1 MPTHK
6 PLPYRIRAELFSQ
19 LTKMESAGLPFD
31 RALSVLHLAEAG
43 QARLVSMV
51 SLLKRHDFAMA
62 GERSGLFTRLEARL
76 IHAAVSTGSPAHMFG
91 RLAECYTARA
101 MQVATMKSRM
111 VMPAGVFLLALIIE
125 PLPGL
130 ASGSL
135 GLFGYLFQVLRPL
148 FVVAAIFFAARW
160 WLSWQ
165 LRPVDEAKQK
175 AASPLCSILLLGRL
189 IVRQNVRDYFES
201 LALMLEA
208 GLPMLDAL
216 PLAIDTITEPPIK
229 REFSR
234 VAPRMA
240 GGVTLS
246 KAVADL
252 AFLGSAHSRQ
262 RLISFI
268 HTGEQSGTLPEMLL
282 RHTVMETGAINDT
295 FELLA
300 TWAPRVV
307 YGLVALWMI
316 VSIFSAPGLAPP
328 QLGG

>member
-76 IHAAVSTGSPAHMFG
+76 IHAAVSTGSPAHMYG

-130 ASGSL
+130 ASGA
-135 GLFGYLFQVLRPL
+135 GLVRLPVSGASSAACCGGDVFRGTLV
-148 FVVAAIFFAARW
+148 VVAT
-160 WLSWQ
+160 
-165 LRPVDEAKQK
+165 
-175 AASPLCSILLLGRL
+175 GR
-189 IVRQNVRDYFES
+189 
-201 LALMLEA
+201 
-208 GLPMLDAL
+208 
-216 PLAIDTITEPPIK
+216 
-229 REFSR
+229 
-234 VAPRMA
+234 
-240 GGVTLS
+240 
-246 KAVADL
+246 
-252 AFLGSAHSRQ
+252 
-262 RLISFI
+262 
-268 HTGEQSGTLPEMLL
+268 
-282 RHTVMETGAINDT
+282 
-295 FELLA
+295 
-300 TWAPRVV
+300 
-307 YGLVALWMI
+307 
-316 VSIFSAPGLAPP
+316 
-328 QLGG
+328 

>member
-1 MPTHK
+1 
-6 PLPYRIRAELFSQ
+6 
-19 LTKMESAGLPFD
+19 
-31 RALSVLHLAEAG
+31 
-43 QARLVSMV
+43 
-51 SLLKRHDFAMA
+51 
-62 GERSGLFTRLEARL
+62 
-76 IHAAVSTGSPAHMFG
+76 
-91 RLAECYTARA
+91 
-101 MQVATMKSRM
+101 MKSRM

-148 FVVAAIFFAARW
+148 LVVGAMFFAARW
-160 WLSWQ
+160 WLS
-165 LRPVDEAKQK
+165 RPVDEAKQK
-175 AASPLCSILLLGRL
+175 AASPLCSLPLIGRL

-216 PLAIDTITEPPIK
+216 PLALDTITEPPIK

-234 VAPRMA
+234 VAPRVT
-240 GGVTLS
+240 GGTLLS
-246 KAVADL
+246 QAIADL
-252 AFLGSAHSRQ
+252 VFLGSAHSRQ

-268 HTGEQSGTLPEMLL
+268 HTGEQSGALPEMLL
-282 RHTVMETGAINDT
+282 RHTAMETGAINDT

>member
-1 MPTHK
+1 M
-6 PLPYRIRAELFSQ
+6 Q
-19 LTKMESAGLPFD
+19 L
-31 RALSVLHLAEAG
+31 
-43 QARLVSMV
+43 
-51 SLLKRHDFAMA
+51 
-62 GERSGLFTRLEARL
+62 
-76 IHAAVSTGSPAHMFG
+76 
-91 RLAECYTARA
+91 
-101 MQVATMKSRM
+101 ATMKSRM

-148 FVVAAIFFAARW
+148 LVVGAMFFAARW
-160 WLSWQ
+160 WLS
-165 LRPVDEAKQK
+165 RPVDEAKQK
-175 AASPLCSILLLGRL
+175 AASPLCSLPLIGRL

-216 PLAIDTITEPPIK
+216 PLALDTITEPPIK

-234 VAPRMA
+234 VAPRVT
-240 GGVTLS
+240 GGALLS
-246 KAVADL
+246 QAIADL
-252 AFLGSAHSRQ
+252 VFLGSAHSRQ

-268 HTGEQSGTLPEMLL
+268 HTGEQSGALPEMLL
-282 RHTVMETGAINDT
+282 RHTAMETGAINDT

>member
-19 LTKMESAGLPFD
+19 LAKMESAGLPFD
-31 RALSVLHLAEAG
+31 RALSVLHLVEAG
-43 QARLVSMV
+43 QERLVSMV
-51 SLLKRHDFAMA
+51 ALLKRHDFATA
-62 GERSGLFTRLEARL
+62 GERSGLFTKLEARL
-76 IHAAVSTGSPAHMFG
+76 IHAAISTGSPAHIYG

-101 MQVATMKSRM
+101 MQLATMKSRM

-130 ASGSL
+130 VSGSL

-148 FVVAAIFFAARW
+148 LVVGAMFFAARW
-160 WLSWQ
+160 WLS
-165 LRPVDEAKQK
+165 RPVDEAKQK
-175 AASPLCSILLLGRL
+175 AASPLCSLPLIGRL

-216 PLAIDTITEPPIK
+216 PLALDTITEPPIK

-234 VAPRMA
+234 VAPRVT
-240 GGVTLS
+240 GGALLS
-246 KAVADL
+246 QAIADL
-252 AFLGSAHSRQ
+252 VFLGSAHSRQ

-268 HTGEQSGTLPEMLL
+268 HTGEQSGALPEMLL
-282 RHTVMETGAINDT
+282 RHTAMETGAINDT

>member
-1 MPTHK
+1 
-6 PLPYRIRAELFSQ
+6 
-19 LTKMESAGLPFD
+19 MESAGLPFD
-31 RALSVLHLAEAG
+31 RALSVLHLVEEG
-43 QARLVSMV
+43 QERLVSMV
-51 SLLKRHDFAMA
+51 ALLKRHDFATA
-62 GERSGLFTRLEARL
+62 GERSGLFTKLEARL
-76 IHAAVSTGSPAHMFG
+76 IHAAISTGSPAHIYG

-101 MQVATMKSRM
+101 MQLATMKSRM

-130 ASGSL
+130 VSGSL

-148 FVVAAIFFAARW
+148 LVVGAMFFAARW
-160 WLSWQ
+160 WLS
-165 LRPVDEAKQK
+165 RPVDEAKQK
-175 AASPLCSILLLGRL
+175 AASPLCSLPLIGRL

-216 PLAIDTITEPPIK
+216 PLALDTITEPPIK

-234 VAPRMA
+234 VAPRVT
-240 GGVTLS
+240 GGALLS
-246 KAVADL
+246 QAIADL
-252 AFLGSAHSRQ
+252 VFLGSAHSRQ

-268 HTGEQSGTLPEMLL
+268 HTGEQSGALPEMLL
-282 RHTVMETGAINDT
+282 RHTAMETGAINDT

>member
-31 RALSVLHLAEAG
+31 RALSVLHLVEEG
-43 QARLVSMV
+43 QERLVSMV
-51 SLLKRHDFAMA
+51 ALLKRHDFATA
-62 GERSGLFTRLEARL
+62 GERSGLFTKLEARL
-76 IHAAVSTGSPAHMFG
+76 IHAAISTGSPAHIYG

-101 MQVATMKSRM
+101 MQLATMKSRM

-130 ASGSL
+130 VSGSL

-148 FVVAAIFFAARW
+148 LVVGAMFFAARW
-160 WLSWQ
+160 WLS
-165 LRPVDEAKQK
+165 RPVDEAKQK
-175 AASPLCSILLLGRL
+175 AASPLCSLPLIGRL

-216 PLAIDTITEPPIK
+216 PLALDTITEPPIK

-234 VAPRMA
+234 VAPRVT
-240 GGVTLS
+240 GGTLLS
-246 KAVADL
+246 QAIADL
-252 AFLGSAHSRQ
+252 VFLGSAHSRQ

-268 HTGEQSGTLPEMLL
+268 HTGEQSGALPEMLL
-282 RHTVMETGAINDT
+282 RHTAMETGAINDT

>member
-19 LTKMESAGLPFD
+19 LAKMESAGLPFD

-43 QARLVSMV
+43 QERLVSMV

-76 IHAAVSTGSPAHMFG
+76 IHAAVSTGSPAHMYG

-148 FVVAAIFFAARW
+148 LVVGAMFFAARW
-160 WLSWQ
+160 WLS
-165 LRPVDEAKQK
+165 RPVDEAKQK
-175 AASPLCSILLLGRL
+175 AASPLCSLPLIGRL

-216 PLAIDTITEPPIK
+216 PLALDTITEPPIK

-234 VAPRMA
+234 VAPRVT
-240 GGVTLS
+240 GGTLLS
-246 KAVADL
+246 QAIADL
-252 AFLGSAHSRQ
+252 VFLGSAHSRQ

-268 HTGEQSGTLPEMLL
+268 HTVEQSGALPEMLL
-282 RHTVMETGAINDT
+282 RHTAMETGAINDT

>member
-19 LTKMESAGLPFD
+19 LAKMESAGLPFD
-31 RALSVLHLAEAG
+31 RALSVLHLVEEG
-43 QARLVSMV
+43 QERLVSMV
-51 SLLKRHDFAMA
+51 ALLKRHDFATA
-62 GERSGLFTRLEARL
+62 GERSGLFTKLEARL
-76 IHAAVSTGSPAHMFG
+76 IHAAISTGSPAHIYG

-101 MQVATMKSRM
+101 MQLATMKSRM

-130 ASGSL
+130 VSGSL

-148 FVVAAIFFAARW
+148 LVVGAMFFAARW
-160 WLSWQ
+160 WLS
-165 LRPVDEAKQK
+165 RPVDEAKQK
-175 AASPLCSILLLGRL
+175 AASPLCSLPLIGRL

-216 PLAIDTITEPPIK
+216 PLALDTITEPPIK

-234 VAPRMA
+234 VAPRVT
-240 GGVTLS
+240 GGTLLS
-246 KAVADL
+246 QAIADL
-252 AFLGSAHSRQ
+252 VFLGSAHSRQ

-268 HTGEQSGTLPEMLL
+268 HTGEQSGALPEMLL
-282 RHTVMETGAINDT
+282 RHTAMETGAINDT

>member
-19 LTKMESAGLPFD
+19 LAKMESAGLPFD
-31 RALSVLHLAEAG
+31 RALSVLHLVEEG
-43 QARLVSMV
+43 QERLVSMV
-51 SLLKRHDFAMA
+51 ALLKRHDFATA
-62 GERSGLFTRLEARL
+62 GERSGLFTKLEARL
-76 IHAAVSTGSPAHMFG
+76 IHAAISTGSPAHIYG

-101 MQVATMKSRM
+101 MQLATMKSRM

-130 ASGSL
+130 VSGSL

-148 FVVAAIFFAARW
+148 LVVGAMFFAARW
-160 WLSWQ
+160 WLS
-165 LRPVDEAKQK
+165 RPVDEAKQK
-175 AASPLCSILLLGRL
+175 AASPLCSLPLIGRL

-216 PLAIDTITEPPIK
+216 PLALDTITEPPIK

-234 VAPRMA
+234 VAPRVT
-240 GGVTLS
+240 GGALLS
-246 KAVADL
+246 QAIADL
-252 AFLGSAHSRQ
+252 VFLGSAHSRQ

-268 HTGEQSGTLPEMLL
+268 HTGEQSGALPEMLL
-282 RHTVMETGAINDT
+282 RHTAMETGAINDT

>member
-31 RALSVLHLAEAG
+31 RALSVLHLVEEG
-43 QARLVSMV
+43 QERLVSMV
-51 SLLKRHDFAMA
+51 ALLKRHDFATA
-62 GERSGLFTRLEARL
+62 GERSGLFTKLEARL
-76 IHAAVSTGSPAHMFG
+76 IHAAISTGSPAHIYG

-101 MQVATMKSRM
+101 MQLATMKSRM

-130 ASGSL
+130 VSGSL

-148 FVVAAIFFAARW
+148 LVVGAMFFAARW
-160 WLSWQ
+160 WLS
-165 LRPVDEAKQK
+165 RPVDEAKQK
-175 AASPLCSILLLGRL
+175 AASPLCSLPLIGRL

-216 PLAIDTITEPPIK
+216 PLALDTITEPPIK

-234 VAPRMA
+234 VAPRVT
-240 GGVTLS
+240 GGALLS
-246 KAVADL
+246 QAIADL
-252 AFLGSAHSRQ
+252 VFLGSAHSRQ

-268 HTGEQSGTLPEMLL
+268 HTGEQSGALPEMLL
-282 RHTVMETGAINDT
+282 RHTAMETGAINDT

>member
-19 LTKMESAGLPFD
+19 LAKMESAGLPFD

-76 IHAAVSTGSPAHMFG
+76 IHAAVSTGSPAHMYG

-130 ASGSL
+130 VSGSL

-148 FVVAAIFFAARW
+148 LVVGAMFFAARW
-160 WLSWQ
+160 WLS
-165 LRPVDEAKQK
+165 RPVDEAKQK
-175 AASPLCSILLLGRL
+175 AASPLCSLPLIGRL

-216 PLAIDTITEPPIK
+216 PLALDTITEPPIK

-234 VAPRMA
+234 VAPRVT
-240 GGVTLS
+240 GGTLLS
-246 KAVADL
+246 QAIADL
-252 AFLGSAHSRQ
+252 VFLGSAHSRQ

-268 HTGEQSGTLPEMLL
+268 HTGEQSGALPEMLL
-282 RHTVMETGAINDT
+282 RHTAMETGAINDT

>member
-19 LTKMESAGLPFD
+19 LAKMESAGLPFD

-43 QARLVSMV
+43 QERLVSMV
-51 SLLKRHDFAMA
+51 ALLKRHDFATA
-62 GERSGLFTRLEARL
+62 GERSGLFTKLEARL
-76 IHAAVSTGSPAHMFG
+76 IHAAISTGSPAHIYG

-101 MQVATMKSRM
+101 MQLATMKSRI

-130 ASGSL
+130 VSGSL

-148 FVVAAIFFAARW
+148 LVVGAMFFAARW
-160 WLSWQ
+160 WLS
-165 LRPVDEAKQK
+165 RPVDEAKQK
-175 AASPLCSILLLGRL
+175 AASPLCSLPLIGRL

-216 PLAIDTITEPPIK
+216 PLALDTITEPPIK

-234 VAPRMA
+234 VAPRVT
-240 GGVTLS
+240 GGALLS
-246 KAVADL
+246 QAIADL
-252 AFLGSAHSRQ
+252 VFLGSAHSRQ

-268 HTGEQSGTLPEMLL
+268 HTGEQSGALPEMLL
-282 RHTVMETGAINDT
+282 RHTAMETGAINDT

>member
-6 PLPYRIRAELFSQ
+6 PLPYRIRAELFTQ
-19 LTKMESAGLPFD
+19 LSRTESAGLPFD

-43 QARLVSMV
+43 QERLVSMLA
-51 SLLKRHDFAMA
+51 LLKRHDFASA

-76 IHAAVSTGSPAHMFG
+76 IHAAMSSGSPAHIYG

-101 MQVATMKSRM
+101 MQLATMKSRM

-130 ASGSL
+130 VGGSL

-148 FVVAAIFFAARW
+148 LVVGAIILVARW
-160 WLSWQ
+160 WLS
-165 LRPVDEAKQK
+165 RPIDGAKQK
-175 AASPLCSILLLGRL
+175 SASPLCSLPLIGRL

-216 PLAIDTITEPPIK
+216 PLALETINEPPIK

-234 VAPRMA
+234 IASRVTAGAPLSQAIA
-240 GGVTLS
+240 GLN
-246 KAVADL
+246 
-252 AFLGSAHSRQ
+252 FLGSAHSRQ
-262 RLISFI
+262 RLISFV

-282 RHTVMETGAINDT
+282 RHTAMETSAINDT

-307 YGLVALWMI
+307 YALVALWMI
-316 VSIFSAPGLAPP
+316 SGIFSAPGLAPP
-328 QLGG
+328 EMGG

>member
-1 MPTHK
+1 MQTHK
-6 PLPYRIRAELFSQ
+6 PLPYRIRAELFTQ
-19 LTKMESAGLPFD
+19 LSRMESAGLPFD
-31 RALSVLHLAEAG
+31 RTLSVLHLAEAG
-43 QARLVSMV
+43 QSRLIEMV
-51 SLLKRHDFAMA
+51 SLLKRHDFASS

-76 IHAAVSTGSPAHMFG
+76 IHAAMSSGSPAHMYG

-101 MQVATMKSRM
+101 MQVASMKARM
-111 VMPAGVFLLALIIE
+111 VMPVGVFLLALIIE

-130 ASGSL
+130 VGGSL
-135 GLFGYLFQVLRPL
+135 GFFGYLFQVLGPL
-148 FVVAAIFFAARW
+148 LIVAAIFFAARW
-160 WLSWQ
+160 WLSRQ
-165 LRPVDEAKQK
+165 SRPVDEAKQK
-175 AASPLCSILLLGRL
+175 AASPLCSLPLLGGL

-216 PLAIDTITEPPIK
+216 PLALDTISEPPIK

-234 VAPRMA
+234 IAPRMA
-240 GGVTLS
+240 GGATLS
-246 KAVADL
+246 QAVADL
-252 AFLGSAHSRQ
+252 DFLGSAHSRQ
-262 RLISFI
+262 RLISFV

-282 RHTVMETGAINDT
+282 RHTAMETGAINDS

-300 TWAPRVV
+300 TWAPRVL

-328 QLGG
+328 ELAG

>member
-1 MPTHK
+1 MQTHK
-6 PLPYRIRAELFSQ
+6 PLPYRIRAELFTQ
-19 LTKMESAGLPFD
+19 LSRMESAGLPFD

-43 QARLVSMV
+43 QSRLIEMV
-51 SLLKRHDFAMA
+51 SLLKRHDFASS

-76 IHAAVSTGSPAHMFG
+76 IHAAMSSGSPAHMYG

-101 MQVATMKSRM
+101 MQVASMKARM
-111 VMPAGVFLLALIIE
+111 VMPVGVFLLALIIE

-130 ASGSL
+130 VSGSL

-148 FVVAAIFFAARW
+148 LVVGAMFFAARW
-160 WLSWQ
+160 WLS
-165 LRPVDEAKQK
+165 RPVDEAKQK
-175 AASPLCSILLLGRL
+175 AASPLCSLPLIGRL

-216 PLAIDTITEPPIK
+216 PLALDTITEPPIK

-234 VAPRMA
+234 VAPRVT
-240 GGVTLS
+240 GGALLS
-246 KAVADL
+246 QAIADL
-252 AFLGSAHSRQ
+252 VFLGSAHSRQ

-268 HTGEQSGTLPEMLL
+268 HTGEQSGALPEMLL
-282 RHTVMETGAINDT
+282 RHTAMETGAINDT

>member
-19 LTKMESAGLPFD
+19 LAKMESAGLPFD

-43 QARLVSMV
+43 QERLVSMV
-51 SLLKRHDFAMA
+51 ALLKRHDFATA
-62 GERSGLFTRLEARL
+62 GERSGLFTKLEARL
-76 IHAAVSTGSPAHMFG
+76 IHAAISTGSPAHIYG

-101 MQVATMKSRM
+101 MQLATMKSRM

-130 ASGSL
+130 VSGSL

-148 FVVAAIFFAARW
+148 LVVGAMFFAARW
-160 WLSWQ
+160 WLS
-165 LRPVDEAKQK
+165 RPVDEAKQK
-175 AASPLCSILLLGRL
+175 AASPLCSLPLIGRL

-216 PLAIDTITEPPIK
+216 PLALDTITEPPIK

-234 VAPRMA
+234 VAPRVT
-240 GGVTLS
+240 GGALLS
-246 KAVADL
+246 QAIADL
-252 AFLGSAHSRQ
+252 VFLGSAHSRQ

-268 HTGEQSGTLPEMLL
+268 HTGEQSGALPEMLL
-282 RHTVMETGAINDT
+282 RHTAMETGAINDT

>member
-19 LTKMESAGLPFD
+19 LAKMESAGLPFD
-31 RALSVLHLAEAG
+31 RALSVLHLVEEG
-43 QARLVSMV
+43 QERLVSMV
-51 SLLKRHDFAMA
+51 SLLKRYDFATA

-76 IHAAVSTGSPAHMFG
+76 IHAAVSTGSPAHRYG

-101 MQVATMKSRM
+101 MQLATMKSRM

-148 FVVAAIFFAARW
+148 LVVGAMFFAARW
-160 WLSWQ
+160 WLS
-165 LRPVDEAKQK
+165 RPVDEAKQK
-175 AASPLCSILLLGRL
+175 AASPLCSLPLIGRL

-216 PLAIDTITEPPIK
+216 PLALDTITEPPIK

-234 VAPRMA
+234 VAPRVT
-240 GGVTLS
+240 GGALLS
-246 KAVADL
+246 QAIADL
-252 AFLGSAHSRQ
+252 VFLGSAHSRQ

-268 HTGEQSGTLPEMLL
+268 HTGEQSGALPEMLL
-282 RHTVMETGAINDT
+282 RHTAMETGAINDT

>member
-1 MPTHK
+1 MSPHK
-6 PLPYRIRAELFSQ
+6 PLPYRIRAELFAQ
-19 LTKMESAGLPFD
+19 LSKMESAGLPFD

-43 QARLVSMV
+43 QERLVSMLA
-51 SLLKRHDFAMA
+51 LLKRHDFATA

-76 IHAAVSTGSPAHMFG
+76 IHAAVSTGSPAHMYS

-101 MQVATMKSRM
+101 MQLATMKSRM

-130 ASGSL
+130 VSGSL
-135 GLFGYLFQVLRPL
+135 GVFAYLFQVLRPL
-148 FVVAAIFFAARW
+148 LVVGAVLFAARW
-160 WLSWQ
+160 WF
-165 LRPVDEAKQK
+165 LRPVDAAKQK
-175 AASPLCSILLLGRL
+175 SASSHCSIPLLGRL

-216 PLAIDTITEPPIK
+216 PLALDTISEPPI
-229 REFSR
+229 RRDFSR
-234 VAPRMA
+234 VLPRVTKGA
-240 GGVTLS
+240 TLS
-246 KAVADL
+246 QAVADL
-252 AFLGSAHSRQ
+252 GFLGCAHSRQ

-282 RHTVMETGAINDT
+282 RHTTMENSAINDS

-300 TWAPRVV
+300 TWVPRVV
-307 YGLVALWMI
+307 YALVALWMI
-316 VSIFSAPGLAPP
+316 SGIFSAPVFAPP
-328 QLGG
+328 EVSR

>member
-6 PLPYRIRAELFSQ
+6 PLPYCIRAELFSQ
-19 LTKMESAGLPFD
+19 LSKMEAAGLPFD

-43 QARLVSMV
+43 QERLVSMV
-51 SLLKRHDFAMA
+51 ALLKRHDFATA

-76 IHAAVSTGSPAHMFG
+76 IHAAVSSGSPAHMYS

-101 MQVATMKSRM
+101 MQLATMKSRM

-135 GLFGYLFQVLRPL
+135 GFFGYLFQVLRPL
-148 FVVAAIFFAARW
+148 LVVGAMFFAARW
-160 WLSWQ
+160 WLS
-165 LRPVDEAKQK
+165 RPVDAATQK
-175 AASPLCSILLLGRL
+175 SASPLCSLPLLGRL

-216 PLAIDTITEPPIK
+216 PLALDTLTEPPIR

-234 VAPRMA
+234 VLPRVA
-240 GGVTLS
+240 KGETLS
-246 KAVADL
+246 QAVADL

-262 RLISFI
+262 RLISGSSRF
-268 HTGEQSGTLPEMLL
+268 TGERCLDLQKEI
-282 RHTVMETGAINDT
+282 R
-295 FELLA
+295 
-300 TWAPRVV
+300 
-307 YGLVALWMI
+307 
-316 VSIFSAPGLAPP
+316 
-328 QLGG
+328 